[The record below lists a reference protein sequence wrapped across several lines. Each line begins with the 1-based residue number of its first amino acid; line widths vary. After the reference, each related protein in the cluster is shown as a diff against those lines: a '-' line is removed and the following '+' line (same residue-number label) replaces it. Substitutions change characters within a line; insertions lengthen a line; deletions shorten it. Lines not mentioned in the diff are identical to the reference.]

1 MNNIRKLTDDLYYI
15 GVSDRKIALFENV
28 YPVKDGMS
36 YNSYFL
42 DDEKTVLFDTVDKA
56 CSGQFFDN
64 LDTILA
70 SRTLDYLIINHLEP
84 DHSALIKDVIEK
96 YPQIKIVCNQKAKQM
111 LYQFFEFESNIDENF
126 YLVKEGDSLNIGK
139 HTLTFY
145 MAPMVH
151 WPETM
156 VTYDSYNKVLFSA
169 DAFGSFGAINGNIFD
184 YEVDFNERISE
195 YRRYYSNIVGKY
207 GMQVNMLL
215 NKAKN
220 LEIKMICPLH
230 GLVVKDNIKLLFE
243 KYSLWANYTA
253 ERDSVVIAYASVYG
267 GTQNA
272 VEILANELSNLGVRN
287 IKMYDV
293 SHTHSSYIIS
303 DIFEYS
309 KIVLASTTYNNS
321 IFVKMENLI
330 NDIIHHN
337 IQSRTFA
344 IIENGSWACCCGN
357 LIKDSLSGLKNIV
370 FAGESINIKSSPKK
384 NQMSEIKRLAAEL
397 AQKKSG

>member
-1 MNNIRKLTDDLYYI
+1 MNNIRKLAEDLYYI

-64 LDTILA
+64 VDSILN
-70 SRTLDYLIINHLEP
+70 SRILDYLVINHLEP
-84 DHSALIKDVIEK
+84 DHSALIKDVIKK
-96 YPQIKIVCNQKAKQM
+96 YPIIKIVCNQKAKQM
-111 LYQFFEFESNIDENF
+111 LYQFFEFDEDIENNF
-126 YLVKEGDSLNIGK
+126 YIVKEGDSLNTGK
-139 HTLTFY
+139 HTLSFY

-156 VTYDSYNKVLFSA
+156 VTYDIYNKTLFSA

-184 YEVDFNERISE
+184 LEVDFKDRLSE

-207 GMQVNMLL
+207 GVQVNMLL

-220 LEIKMICPLH
+220 LDINIICPLH
-230 GLVVKDNIKLLFE
+230 GLVIKDNIDLLFE
-243 KYSLWANYTA
+243 KYNLWANYKP
-253 ERDSVVIAYASVYG
+253 ERDSVLIAYASVYG

-272 VEILANELSNLGVRN
+272 VEILANELSKLGVKN

-337 IQSRTFA
+337 VQNRKFA
-344 IIENGSWACCCGN
+344 IIENGSWACCCGD
-357 LIKDSLSGLKNIV
+357 LIKDYLSKLKNID
-370 FAGESINIKSSPKK
+370 FIGEKINIKSSLKK
-384 NQMSEIKRLAAEL
+384 LQEDEIKLLAKEL
-397 AQKKSG
+397 L

>member
-1 MNNIRKLTDDLYYI
+1 MNNIRKLADDLYYI

-64 LDTILA
+64 VDSILN
-70 SRTLDYLIINHLEP
+70 SRILDYIVINHLEP
-84 DHSALIKDVIEK
+84 DHSALIKDVIKK
-96 YPQIKIVCNQKAKQM
+96 YPKIKIVCNQKAKQM
-111 LYQFFEFESNIDENF
+111 LYQFFEFDEDIESNF
-126 YLVKEGDSLNIGK
+126 YIVKEGDSLNTGK
-139 HTLTFY
+139 HTLSFY

-156 VTYDSYNKVLFSA
+156 VTYDIYNKTLFSA

-184 YEVDFNERISE
+184 LEVDFKDRLSE

-207 GMQVNMLL
+207 GVQVNMLL

-220 LEIKMICPLH
+220 LDINMICPLH
-230 GLVVKDNIKLLFE
+230 GLVIRDNIDLLFE
-243 KYSLWANYTA
+243 KYNLWANYKP
-253 ERDSVVIAYASVYG
+253 ERDSVLIAYASVYG

-272 VEILANELSNLGVRN
+272 VEILANELSKLGVKN
-287 IKMYDV
+287 IKMHDV

-337 IQSRTFA
+337 VQNRKIA
-344 IIENGSWACCCGN
+344 IIENGSWACCCGD
-357 LIKDSLSGLKNIV
+357 LIKDYLSKLKNID
-370 FAGESINIKSSPKK
+370 FIGEKINIKSSLKK
-384 NQMSEIKRLAAEL
+384 LQEDEIKLLAKEL
-397 AQKKSG
+397 L

>member
-1 MNNIRKLTDDLYYI
+1 MNNIRNLTDDLYYI

-42 DDEKTVLFDTVDKA
+42 NDDKTVLFDTVDKS

-64 LDTILA
+64 LDAVLN
-70 SRTLDYLIINHLEP
+70 SRTLDYLVINHLEP
-84 DHSALIKDVIEK
+84 DHSALIKDVIQK
-96 YPQIKIVCNQKAKQM
+96 FPNLKIVCNQKAKQM
-111 LYQFFEFESNIDENF
+111 LYQFFEFENDIEDNF
-126 YLVKEGDSLNIGK
+126 HIVKEGDSIVVGK

-151 WPETM
+151 WPEAM
-156 VTYDSYNKVLFSA
+156 VTYDSFNKTLFSA

-184 YEVDFNERISE
+184 LEVDFIERVSE

-220 LEIKMICPLH
+220 LDIKMICPLH
-230 GLVVKDNIKLLFE
+230 GLVIKDNIGLLLN
-243 KYSLWANYTA
+243 KYELWANYTP
-253 ERDSVVIAYASVYG
+253 ERDSVLILYASVYG

-272 VEILANELSNLGVRN
+272 VEILASELSKLGVKN
-287 IKMYDV
+287 IKMHDV
-293 SHTHSSYIIS
+293 SHINSSFVIS

-309 KIVLASTTYNNS
+309 KIVFASTTYNNS
-321 IFVKMENLI
+321 IFVKMENII
-330 NDIIHHN
+330 NDVIHHN
-337 IQSRTFA
+337 VQNRKIA
-344 IIENGSWACCCGN
+344 IIENGSWACCCGD
-357 LIKDSLSGLKNIV
+357 LIRDSLSKLKNIT
-370 FAGESINIKSSPKK
+370 FIEEKINIKSS
-384 NQMSEIKRLAAEL
+384 L
-397 AQKKSG
+397 KKSQKEDIENLAKELV

>member
-1 MNNIRKLTDDLYYI
+1 MNNIRKLAEDLYYI

-64 LDTILA
+64 VDSILN
-70 SRTLDYLIINHLEP
+70 SRILDYLVINHLEP
-84 DHSALIKDVIEK
+84 DHSALIKDVIKK
-96 YPQIKIVCNQKAKQM
+96 YPKIKIVCNQKAKQM
-111 LYQFFEFESNIDENF
+111 LYQFFEFDEDIENNF
-126 YLVKEGDSLNIGK
+126 YIVKEGDSLNTGK
-139 HTLTFY
+139 HTLSFY

-156 VTYDSYNKVLFSA
+156 VTYDIYNKTLFSA

-184 YEVDFNERISE
+184 LEVDFKDRLSE

-207 GMQVNMLL
+207 GVQVNMLL

-220 LEIKMICPLH
+220 LDINIICPLH
-230 GLVVKDNIKLLFE
+230 GLVIKDNIDLLFE
-243 KYSLWANYTA
+243 KYNLWANYKP
-253 ERDSVVIAYASVYG
+253 ERDSVLIAYASVYG

-272 VEILANELSNLGVRN
+272 VEILANELSKLGVKN

-337 IQSRTFA
+337 VQNRKFA
-344 IIENGSWACCCGN
+344 IIENGSWACCCGD
-357 LIKDSLSGLKNIV
+357 LIKDYLSKLKNID
-370 FAGESINIKSSPKK
+370 FIGEKINIKSSLKK
-384 NQMSEIKRLAAEL
+384 LQEDEIKLLAKEL
-397 AQKKSG
+397 L

>member
-1 MNNIRKLTDDLYYI
+1 MNNIRNLTDDLYYI

-42 DDEKTVLFDTVDKA
+42 NDDKTVLFDTVDKS

-64 LDTILA
+64 LDAVLN
-70 SRTLDYLIINHLEP
+70 SRTLDYLVINHLEP
-84 DHSALIKDVIEK
+84 DHSALIKDVIQK
-96 YPQIKIVCNQKAKQM
+96 FPNLKIVCNQKAKQM
-111 LYQFFEFESNIDENF
+111 LYQFFEFENDIEDNF
-126 YLVKEGDSLNIGK
+126 HIVKEGDSIVVGK

-151 WPETM
+151 WPEAM
-156 VTYDSYNKVLFSA
+156 VTYDSFNKTLFSA

-184 YEVDFNERISE
+184 LEVDFIERVSE

-220 LEIKMICPLH
+220 LDIKMICPLH
-230 GLVVKDNIKLLFE
+230 GLVIKDNIRLLLN
-243 KYSLWANYTA
+243 KYELWANYTP
-253 ERDSVVIAYASVYG
+253 ERDSVLILYASVYG

-272 VEILANELSNLGVRN
+272 VEILAGELSKLGVKN
-287 IKMYDV
+287 IKMHDV
-293 SHTHSSYIIS
+293 SHINSSFVIS

-309 KIVLASTTYNNS
+309 KIVFASTTYNNS
-321 IFVKMENLI
+321 IFVKMENII
-330 NDIIHHN
+330 NDVIHHN
-337 IQSRTFA
+337 IQNRKIA
-344 IIENGSWACCCGN
+344 IIENGSWACCCGD
-357 LIKDSLSGLKNIV
+357 LIRDSLSKLKNIT
-370 FAGESINIKSSPKK
+370 FIEGKINIKSS
-384 NQMSEIKRLAAEL
+384 L
-397 AQKKSG
+397 KKSQKEDIENLAKELV

>member
-1 MNNIRKLTDDLYYI
+1 MNNIRNLTDDLYYI

-42 DDEKTVLFDTVDKA
+42 NDDKTVLFDTVDKS

-64 LDTILA
+64 LDAVLN
-70 SRTLDYLIINHLEP
+70 SRTLDYLVINHLEP
-84 DHSALIKDVIEK
+84 DHSALIKDVIQK
-96 YPQIKIVCNQKAKQM
+96 FPNLKIVCNQKAKQM
-111 LYQFFEFESNIDENF
+111 LYQFFEFENDIEDNF
-126 YLVKEGDSLNIGK
+126 HIVKEGDSIVVGK

-151 WPETM
+151 WPEAM
-156 VTYDSYNKVLFSA
+156 VTYDSFNKTLFSA

-184 YEVDFNERISE
+184 SEVDFIERVSE

-220 LEIKMICPLH
+220 LDIKMICPLH
-230 GLVVKDNIKLLFE
+230 GLVIKENIGLLLN
-243 KYSLWANYTA
+243 KYELWANYTP
-253 ERDSVVIAYASVYG
+253 ERDSVLILYASVYG

-272 VEILANELSNLGVRN
+272 VEILAGELSKLGVKN
-287 IKMYDV
+287 IKMHDV
-293 SHTHSSYIIS
+293 SHINSSFVIS

-309 KIVLASTTYNNS
+309 KIVFASTTYNNS
-321 IFVKMENLI
+321 IFVKMENII
-330 NDIIHHN
+330 NDVIHHN
-337 IQSRTFA
+337 IQNRKIA
-344 IIENGSWACCCGN
+344 IIENGSWACCCGD
-357 LIKDSLSGLKNIV
+357 LIRDSLSKLKNITFV
-370 FAGESINIKSSPKK
+370 EGKINIKSS
-384 NQMSEIKRLAAEL
+384 L
-397 AQKKSG
+397 KKSQKEDIENLAKELV

>member
-1 MNNIRKLTDDLYYI
+1 MNNIRNLTDDLYYI

-42 DDEKTVLFDTVDKA
+42 NDDKTVLFDTVDKS

-64 LDTILA
+64 LDAVLN
-70 SRTLDYLIINHLEP
+70 SRTLDHLVINHLEP
-84 DHSALIKDVIEK
+84 DHSALIKDVIQK
-96 YPQIKIVCNQKAKQM
+96 FPNLKIVCNQKAKQM
-111 LYQFFEFESNIDENF
+111 LYQFFEFENDIEDNF
-126 YLVKEGDSLNIGK
+126 HIVKEGDSIVVGK

-151 WPETM
+151 WPEAM
-156 VTYDSYNKVLFSA
+156 VTYDSFNKTLFSA

-184 YEVDFNERISE
+184 LEVDFIERVSE

-220 LEIKMICPLH
+220 LDIKMICPLH
-230 GLVVKDNIKLLFE
+230 GLVIKDNIGLLLN
-243 KYSLWANYTA
+243 KYELWANYTP
-253 ERDSVVIAYASVYG
+253 ERDSVLILYASVYG

-272 VEILANELSNLGVRN
+272 VEILASELSKLGVKN
-287 IKMYDV
+287 IKMHDV
-293 SHTHSSYIIS
+293 SHINSSFVIS

-309 KIVLASTTYNNS
+309 KIVFASTTYNNS
-321 IFVKMENLI
+321 IFVKMENII
-330 NDIIHHN
+330 NDVIHHN
-337 IQSRTFA
+337 IQNRKIA
-344 IIENGSWACCCGN
+344 IIENGSWACCCGD
-357 LIKDSLSGLKNIV
+357 LIRDSLSKLKNIT
-370 FAGESINIKSSPKK
+370 FIEGKINIKSS
-384 NQMSEIKRLAAEL
+384 L
-397 AQKKSG
+397 KKSQKEDIENLAKELV

>member
-1 MNNIRKLTDDLYYI
+1 MNNIRNLTDDLYYI

-42 DDEKTVLFDTVDKA
+42 NDDKTVLFDTVDKS

-64 LDTILA
+64 LDAVLN

-84 DHSALIKDVIEK
+84 DHSALIKDVIQK
-96 YPQIKIVCNQKAKQM
+96 FPNLKIVCNQKAKQM
-111 LYQFFEFESNIDENF
+111 LYQFFEFENDIEDNF
-126 YLVKEGDSLNIGK
+126 HIVKEGDSIVVGK

-151 WPETM
+151 WPEAM
-156 VTYDSYNKVLFSA
+156 VTYDSFNKTLFSA

-184 YEVDFNERISE
+184 LEVDFIERVSE

-220 LEIKMICPLH
+220 LDIKMICPLH
-230 GLVVKDNIKLLFE
+230 GLVIKDNIGLLLN
-243 KYSLWANYTA
+243 KYELWANYTP
-253 ERDSVVIAYASVYG
+253 ERDSVLILYASVYG

-272 VEILANELSNLGVRN
+272 VEILASELSKLGVKN
-287 IKMYDV
+287 IKMHDV
-293 SHTHSSYIIS
+293 SHINSSFVIS

-309 KIVLASTTYNNS
+309 KIVFASTTYNNS
-321 IFVKMENLI
+321 IFVKMENII
-330 NDIIHHN
+330 NDVIHHN
-337 IQSRTFA
+337 VQNRKIA
-344 IIENGSWACCCGN
+344 IIENGSWACCCGD
-357 LIKDSLSGLKNIV
+357 LIRDSLSKLKNIT
-370 FAGESINIKSSPKK
+370 FIEEKINIKSS
-384 NQMSEIKRLAAEL
+384 L
-397 AQKKSG
+397 KKSQKEDIENLAKELV

>member
-1 MNNIRKLTDDLYYI
+1 MNNIRNLTDDLYYI

-42 DDEKTVLFDTVDKA
+42 NDDKTVLFDTVDKS

-64 LDTILA
+64 LDAVLN
-70 SRTLDYLIINHLEP
+70 SRTLDYLVINHLEP
-84 DHSALIKDVIEK
+84 DHSALIKDVIQK
-96 YPQIKIVCNQKAKQM
+96 FPNLKIVCNQKAKQM
-111 LYQFFEFESNIDENF
+111 LYQFFEFENDIEDNF
-126 YLVKEGDSLNIGK
+126 HIVKEGDSIVVGK

-151 WPETM
+151 WPEAM
-156 VTYDSYNKVLFSA
+156 VTYDSFNKTLFSA

-184 YEVDFNERISE
+184 SEVDFIERVSE

-220 LEIKMICPLH
+220 LDIKMICPLH
-230 GLVVKDNIKLLFE
+230 GLVIKDNIGLLLN
-243 KYSLWANYTA
+243 KYELWANYTP
-253 ERDSVVIAYASVYG
+253 ERDSVLILYASVYG

-272 VEILANELSNLGVRN
+272 VEILASELSKLGVKN
-287 IKMYDV
+287 IKMHDV
-293 SHTHSSYIIS
+293 SHINSSFVIS

-309 KIVLASTTYNNS
+309 KIVFASTTYNNS
-321 IFVKMENLI
+321 IFVKMENII
-330 NDIIHHN
+330 NDVIHHN
-337 IQSRTFA
+337 IQNRKIA
-344 IIENGSWACCCGN
+344 IIENGSWACCCGD
-357 LIKDSLSGLKNIV
+357 LIRDSLSKLKNIT
-370 FAGESINIKSSPKK
+370 FIEGKINIKSS
-384 NQMSEIKRLAAEL
+384 L
-397 AQKKSG
+397 KKSQKEDIENLAKELV

>member
-1 MNNIRKLTDDLYYI
+1 MNNIRNLTDDLYYI

-42 DDEKTVLFDTVDKA
+42 NDDKTVLFDTVDKS

-64 LDTILA
+64 LDAVLN
-70 SRTLDYLIINHLEP
+70 SRTLDYLVINHLEP
-84 DHSALIKDVIEK
+84 DHSALIKDVIQK
-96 YPQIKIVCNQKAKQM
+96 FPNLKIVCNQKAKQM
-111 LYQFFEFESNIDENF
+111 LYQFFEFENDIEDNF
-126 YLVKEGDSLNIGK
+126 HIVKEGDSIVVGK

-151 WPETM
+151 WPEAM
-156 VTYDSYNKVLFSA
+156 VTYDSFNKTLFSA

-184 YEVDFNERISE
+184 LEVDFIERVSE

-220 LEIKMICPLH
+220 LDIKMICPLH
-230 GLVVKDNIKLLFE
+230 GLVIKDNIGLLLN
-243 KYSLWANYTA
+243 KYELWANYTP
-253 ERDSVVIAYASVYG
+253 ERDSVLILYASVYG

-272 VEILANELSNLGVRN
+272 VEILASELSKLGVKN
-287 IKMYDV
+287 IKMHDV
-293 SHTHSSYIIS
+293 SHINSSFVIS

-309 KIVLASTTYNNS
+309 KIVFASTTYNNS
-321 IFVKMENLI
+321 IFVKMENII
-330 NDIIHHN
+330 NDVIHHN
-337 IQSRTFA
+337 VQNRKIA
-344 IIENGSWACCCGN
+344 IIENGSWACCCGD
-357 LIKDSLSGLKNIV
+357 LIRDSLSKLKNIT
-370 FAGESINIKSSPKK
+370 FIEGKINIKSS
-384 NQMSEIKRLAAEL
+384 L
-397 AQKKSG
+397 KKSQKEDIENLAKELV

>member
-1 MNNIRKLTDDLYYI
+1 MNNIRNLTDDLYYI

-42 DDEKTVLFDTVDKA
+42 NDDKTVLFDTVDKS

-64 LDTILA
+64 LDAVLN
-70 SRTLDYLIINHLEP
+70 SRTLDYLVINHLEP
-84 DHSALIKDVIEK
+84 DHSALIKDVIQK
-96 YPQIKIVCNQKAKQM
+96 FPNLKIVCNQKAKQM
-111 LYQFFEFESNIDENF
+111 LYQFFEFENDIEDNF
-126 YLVKEGDSLNIGK
+126 HIVKEGDSIVVGK

-151 WPETM
+151 WPEAM
-156 VTYDSYNKVLFSA
+156 VTYDSFNKTLFSA

-184 YEVDFNERISE
+184 LEVDFIERVSE

-220 LEIKMICPLH
+220 LDIKMICPLH
-230 GLVVKDNIKLLFE
+230 GLVIKDNIGLLLN
-243 KYSLWANYTA
+243 KYELWANYTP
-253 ERDSVVIAYASVYG
+253 ERDSVLILYASVYG

-272 VEILANELSNLGVRN
+272 VEILASELSKLGVKN
-287 IKMYDV
+287 IKMHDV
-293 SHTHSSYIIS
+293 SHINSSFVIS

-309 KIVLASTTYNNS
+309 KIVFASTTYNNS
-321 IFVKMENLI
+321 IFVKMENII
-330 NDIIHHN
+330 NDVIHHN
-337 IQSRTFA
+337 IQNRKIA
-344 IIENGSWACCCGN
+344 IIENGSWACCCGD
-357 LIKDSLSGLKNIV
+357 LIRDSLSKLKNIT
-370 FAGESINIKSSPKK
+370 FIEGKINIKSS
-384 NQMSEIKRLAAEL
+384 L
-397 AQKKSG
+397 KKSQKEDIENLAKELV